1 MLHRLLSILLLTT
14 SAITI
19 HAQTIDNKNFQLY
32 TTKNGLSD
40 NYITGLQQDSAGYIW
55 ISTHHGLNRFDGS
68 RFKQFLHD
76 DDDPNSIPDNYIFSM
91 QLFPGNQLTLATSED
106 AEVISTKTLQRKRLA
121 IPNDASLKYW
131 SSSCRYVSRDDDGNL
146 GVSTRTGFYIFSSM
160 GELKKRFDY
169 YTVKDIGKSWM
180 MFGQRLH
187 KFPDGNLV
195 QQNDRGLLIYDRMK
209 NNIGGIPG
217 HFPALKEIIQ
227 QQSTTHDLILFVSKF
242 SMIVFDTQKNS
253 FELVNFRNGNRKIFP
268 SCFNLLQEIGWQTNP
283 TYLGQNVWAVNS
295 RNKGFFLLQ
304 IDTATET
311 VSCSPKRYFSDH
323 SCNVEFSDNRGR
335 LWVGTTE
342 GLFMQNIQPKII
354 NSFTIPGQE
363 NISITALLIDQN
375 KIFAGTDE
383 KEIFILDK
391 KTHKIIRYLRLPIT
405 PGISN
410 HIYYFQTISRDT
422 LWIATTS
429 GLMWLNSKNFSFG
442 YVFTESMREG
452 VFDLLFVDR
461 DRNIWIPNNEVDNII
476 RYNYKKKKFDSLTA
490 ITDPM
495 LNLNLVT
502 SMAEDSTGN
511 IWIGGDAISRWNR
524 KLERIDTL
532 IEYLPTQ
539 KNRKRGFQVMNDS
552 HGNIWI
558 ATKDNGFTKI
568 GDALSCVQVKPNNI
582 AQDPNLPV
590 FPTLLNDRIF
600 VPTRDGIGWLN
611 LRTLK
616 GIVTTYSDG
625 LPEKPVTTYYFAS
638 DRSDDSIWL
647 ACKNFI
653 CNFLPGSADKNGSF
667 PALHVTEVVSNDTV
681 INYPSGKVRLAHDQN
696 TLKISFSAVN
706 YNDPDN
712 MRFAYRIKS
721 KSDSNWTD
729 AGNQPNILLTNISP
743 GDYKL
748 QIKAYAYD
756 NKWPEQTTELMII
769 ISQPFWRTWWF
780 VSILATVIAG
790 TAYALY
796 QRRINQIKEKAN
808 LDKQLTEFEMKALH
822 AQMNPHFV
830 FNCLNSIKEMIL
842 HDEKQNASRYLSK
855 FAQLIRTN
863 LEESRQGFITV
874 KQCIDHLQ
882 QYLEMEKI
890 RFEKFDYSIEIQ
902 PELPKDAHMA
912 PMLVQPLVE
921 NAIWHGLH
929 KQAGERNLQIRFYR
943 SGLQLVCEIEDNGIG
958 FLQSQRNKLASHP
971 THHSLGIANIQER
984 LTVLNEKY
992 KMNCS
997 LKITDRSELP
1007 GEKSSGTLAILRLNI

>member
-32 TTKNGLSD
+32 TTEHWLSD

-187 KFPDGNLV
+187 KFPDGNMV
-195 QQNDRGLLIYDRMK
+195 QQNDKGLLIYDRMK

-342 GLFMQNIQPKII
+342 ALFMQNIQPKII

-375 KIFAGTDE
+375 K
-383 KEIFILDK
+383 
-391 KTHKIIRYLRLPIT
+391 
-405 PGISN
+405 
-410 HIYYFQTISRDT
+410 
-422 LWIATTS
+422 
-429 GLMWLNSKNFSFG
+429 
-442 YVFTESMREG
+442 
-452 VFDLLFVDR
+452 
-461 DRNIWIPNNEVDNII
+461 
-476 RYNYKKKKFDSLTA
+476 KFDSLTA
-490 ITDPM
+490 VTDPM

-539 KNRKRGFQVMNDS
+539 KNRKRGFQVMSDS

-568 GDALSCVQVKPNNI
+568 VDALRSVQVIPNNI
-582 AQDPNLPV
+582 
-590 FPTLLNDRIF
+590 
-600 VPTRDGIGWLN
+600 
-611 LRTLK
+611 
-616 GIVTTYSDG
+616 S
-625 LPEKPVTTYYFAS
+625 
-638 DRSDDSIWL
+638 
-647 ACKNFI
+647 
-653 CNFLPGSADKNGSF
+653 
-667 PALHVTEVVSNDTV
+667 
-681 INYPSGKVRLAHDQN
+681 
-696 TLKISFSAVN
+696 
-706 YNDPDN
+706 
-712 MRFAYRIKS
+712 
-721 KSDSNWTD
+721 
-729 AGNQPNILLTNISP
+729 
-743 GDYKL
+743 
-748 QIKAYAYD
+748 
-756 NKWPEQTTELMII
+756 
-769 ISQPFWRTWWF
+769 
-780 VSILATVIAG
+780 
-790 TAYALY
+790 
-796 QRRINQIKEKAN
+796 
-808 LDKQLTEFEMKALH
+808 
-822 AQMNPHFV
+822 
-830 FNCLNSIKEMIL
+830 
-842 HDEKQNASRYLSK
+842 
-855 FAQLIRTN
+855 
-863 LEESRQGFITV
+863 
-874 KQCIDHLQ
+874 
-882 QYLEMEKI
+882 
-890 RFEKFDYSIEIQ
+890 
-902 PELPKDAHMA
+902 
-912 PMLVQPLVE
+912 
-921 NAIWHGLH
+921 
-929 KQAGERNLQIRFYR
+929 
-943 SGLQLVCEIEDNGIG
+943 
-958 FLQSQRNKLASHP
+958 
-971 THHSLGIANIQER
+971 
-984 LTVLNEKY
+984 
-992 KMNCS
+992 
-997 LKITDRSELP
+997 
-1007 GEKSSGTLAILRLNI
+1007 